1 LNVRNSVILSAI
13 SQYLLK
19 IIGFVNVIIM
29 ARLLTPDELGV
40 YAIAGAVVLIASELK
55 LMGTTSYLI
64 REKEL
69 TEAKVRSGVG
79 LSIIFSWG
87 LGLSLAASSN
97 YLSLFFD
104 EPRVAPVFYIL
115 SLNFIFAP
123 FTSVTTSLLSRNL
136 QFDKL
141 VKVNILTEVSRFLAS
156 LVLVL
161 MGLGILGLA
170 WGLLF
175 GSLVEAILVYIFRPS
190 AARFIPS
197 FKGLKPIFK
206 FGFYSSMTNL
216 LARFDANAPDLV
228 IGKLGTTA
236 QVAFFSRGV
245 GFYQF
250 ITTLISSGVWP
261 VVLPYLSGVN
271 RDGGNMKEAYI
282 RASLLMGGVCW
293 PILAAAGVMSYPII
307 MLLFGEQWLDTV
319 PLAAILSIW
328 AILRLVHNFSPQLLM
343 AVHKERVMLLKQL
356 VLFTLTLTL
365 VYFAYPYGLKYVA
378 WAMAFVGFAD
388 FVVGSIAVYFATGL
402 SIFTFSK
409 AMFKNV
415 MLTAMCFGV
424 ATVGDFIL
432 DYRALPAYLSLVLMG
447 PILVIT
453 WLVGVWSTKH
463 PLWGEVLQLSKPL
476 ILKVARKG

>member
-1 LNVRNSVILSAI
+1 MNVRKSVILSAA

-19 IIGFVNVIIM
+19 VIGFVNVIVM

-69 TEAKVRSGVG
+69 TKEKVKSGIG

-87 LGLSLAASSN
+87 LGLLLAISSD
-97 YLSLFFD
+97 YLSIFFE
-104 EPRVAPVFYIL
+104 EPRVAPIFLIL
-115 SLNFIFAP
+115 SLNFLFAP
-123 FTSVTTSLLSRNL
+123 FTSVTTSLLSRDL

-141 VKVNILTEVSRFLAS
+141 VKINVLTEVSRFLAS
-156 LVLVL
+156 LLLVL
-161 MGLGILGLA
+161 SGFGIFGLA
-170 WGLLF
+170 WGLLI
-175 GSLVEAILVYIFRPS
+175 GSFVEAILVYLYRPS
-190 AARFIPS
+190 TARFMPS
-197 FKGLKPIFK
+197 FSGLKPIFK

-261 VVLPYLSGVN
+261 VILPYLSGVS
-271 RDGGNMKEAYI
+271 RDGGDLRDAYV

-293 PILAAAGVMSYPII
+293 PILAAAGVMSFPII

-343 AVHKERVMLLKQL
+343 AVHKEKIMLLKQM

-365 VYFAYPYGLKYVA
+365 VYFAYPHGLSYVA
-378 WAMAFVGFAD
+378 WAMVVVGLAD
-388 FVVGSIAVYFATGL
+388 FIVGSIAVYFATGL
-402 SIFTFSK
+402 SIITFSK
-409 AMFKNV
+409 AMSKNIV
-415 MLTAMCFGV
+415 LTIICSAV
-424 ATVGDFIL
+424 AIAGDFLL
-432 DYRALPAYLSLVLMG
+432 DYRAFPAYLSLIVMG
-447 PILVIT
+447 PILITT
-453 WLVGVWSTKH
+453 WLLSVWLTNH
-463 PLWGEVLQLSKPL
+463 PLWNELVQLSTPL
-476 ILKVARKG
+476 SQKLARKG